1 MSRTRLQ
8 RESAGAVA
16 FTVTLSAATT
26 LDVSVAYET
35 APGTARGSADT
46 PSGPDYA
53 TRTGTLVV
61 PAGHTTGTIRVA
73 VEDDGLDEPD
83 ETFTVTL
90 RHPSNATLG
99 DDASATGTIADDDPL
114 PTITAAAAKARFAES
129 DSIEVDVRLSDP
141 SGYEVTVQ
149 YATVAGSATADED
162 YLAATGTLT
171 FRAGE
176 TSDTVRVAVVNDHRH
191 EPGGDETLLLRFQ
204 SATQAQFVGPAESI
218 EVRISI
224 QDDDAAQLPLASITA
239 ASPAVAE
246 GGTVDVT
253 VALSRAPASAVVIP
267 VELRYAGGATGSDVS
282 VASSALR
289 RTFTPGGALSQTFEV
304 GATDDTHND
313 DGESIR
319 LRLRLPAGVARG
331 DPTELTI
338 YIADDDGAG
347 VSVSDDAIQVPEGGS
362 APYRVAL
369 LASPATADGDVVV
382 TLGGTSG
389 SDLTVS
395 PTALTFDASNWQT
408 AQTVVVQAADDAD
421 ALVDTPVPLTHV
433 AAGPGYP
440 RVRGPVVVA
449 TITED
454 DRAQVSWSAAAVTA
468 GEASTTASF
477 VVELS
482 ARSTAVVS
490 VDYRTSDGTAQA
502 PGDYDAVSGTAQFD
516 HLTTEKTIRVP
527 IRDDAVDEDESET
540 FSVTLSNSVN
550 ADLVAPQVTTGQ
562 IEDNDLPM
570 VRASFAAE
578 VYTVTEGGTETV
590 TVNLD
595 RAPERALSLALTA
608 AELGETQRLDYHVPE
623 ALTFDADQES
633 ASFVFSAV
641 DDFDNDDGE
650 RLVLSLTGLP
660 PGVTVGAPETATVH
674 IDDNDEPAVVL
685 SHPTVRV
692 AEGGQSEYTVALATT
707 PSGPVVVT
715 LDLPADSVVDVA
727 PRSLSFTATDWAT
740 AQTVTLTVPN
750 DDDLAEP
757 PPMVLAHV
765 AAGADYGGVTA
776 ALTVT
781 VGGNDYATV
790 SVADSAA
797 DEGSGY
803 LAFEVALDRPAG
815 GDVTVDYTTVGS
827 VASAPADYEHV
838 DGRLRFASGVARQT
852 VRVSLVDDDV
862 DEPDE
867 TFALALSEPR
877 NAVFGDQ
884 RETVSAVGTIRDDDH
899 PVVAVSFA
907 ANAYATEEGAS
918 AALLVQVDK
927 DPGRTLVVP
936 VVATPG
942 AGVSAADYRAPDSV
956 TFVAGGPLEQTFA
969 VTAVDDMD
977 DEADEAVTFSLSPGT
992 GATHG
997 AIAEAVVHLVD
1008 NDGRGIV
1015 LSNHAPRV
1023 PEGGTGTYTV
1033 ALASRP
1039 SADVVVTLA
1048 VTEGA
1053 DLSVTPGALNFARD
1067 AFATAQSVTLAAAAD
1082 QDAVPDPPVEI
1093 GHTAVGGDYDGESAA
1108 VTATIVEAHRPTLTV
1123 ADASAAEGARRI
1135 EFEVSLDVAA
1145 AGVVTVDYATSDGT
1159 ATAPGDY
1166 LDSRGTLRFLPGV
1179 TTRKVHVQVRDDG
1192 VDEAV
1197 ESETFTLHFG
1207 DLRNA
1212 AFPDGAESLSA
1223 VGTIEDDDLPRV
1235 AVAFG
1240 AAVAAVVEGGVPAS
1254 VEVRLDKEPERSL
1267 EISLVV
1273 SGTASSSDYRIVPQ
1287 TVEFAV
1293 GGALVRTVAI
1303 TAPDDDYDDGG
1314 ETVEIAFPRPL
1325 PPRIFAGQPD
1335 QVVVHLTDDDRRGIE
1350 VTPQPLHVDAGRER
1364 AYTVRLLTRP
1374 TVPPV
1379 VVSVG
1384 VPPDNHLGVSP
1395 DRLVFN
1401 AADWSSTKTLRLSA
1415 ESVAG
1420 KRTVA
1425 IGHTAAGGDYTGLS
1439 VPVTALTRAR
1449 KPTVT
1454 VAGGSW
1460 EESEGHMNFTVKLDG
1475 PGTGVAVEYA
1485 TTYGRGKAKAQDF
1498 IAASG
1503 TVRFDSNETQ
1513 RVIRVELVDDDVPE
1527 DDELFVL
1534 YVENATNARFPGG
1547 SWYTHA
1553 WGTIRDEDP
1562 ARFRVSLDAGRVG
1575 VQEASL
1581 AEGNSS
1587 RSLPLTVRFD
1597 RPWPHRIGAIIPITK
1612 TYRGGAT
1619 STDFV
1624 DAPPEAIFVRF
1635 RAPANHFNLSIAD
1648 DHLVDPGESVIFS
1661 LGRLPSGMTQ
1671 KGQGRVIVHLASDDR
1686 YELHAKPRTM
1696 LLLEDAPPRSIDVRL
1711 GWQPSSPVT
1720 VEAQGWAGTDLVV
1733 SPATLTFSAARRTG
1747 RLEVSAR
1754 PDADAETDDPVTL
1767 RLVSSGTSRSGR
1779 IETSVTARI
1788 ADKDRPVFAAQ
1799 PVAVSEGSGTA
1810 PVTVTL
1816 DRRPIRAATLGYET
1830 VAATAEAPSDYTR
1843 VSGTLTFAVGETSKT
1858 VAIPITDDDIDE
1870 EEEEERFDLVLKDA
1884 GNAELPLLV
1893 PSMVVP
1899 VTIADNDD
1907 PRVVV
1912 SLSSPRAEAL
1922 EAGSVKDP
1930 LLFGNV
1936 SAGNS
1941 STVPLGG
1948 YRQPSENRVDE
1959 VAVRITTGKYRRGYV
1974 LGGIEFEMWRFN
1986 AKELYAADNAGNSA
2000 YQNAADQELRSVPIV
2015 ELVPGWRGND
2025 ERIALTLDPGVDPG
2039 DYDGAL
2045 VRHMY
2050 RPPPGT
2056 ALDPG
2061 TAYWLRIRLADESY
2075 VLGESHDPLPTVVEV
2090 VADGQ
2095 RDDGSLRDWPPVEWY
2110 HLARRSEERATSYR
2124 GSVRMR
2130 MVGWPDQGAE
2140 VTASLD
2146 RDPERTL
2153 EIPLT
2158 SAPADG
2164 ADAADYYGVPAV
2176 VTFEAGVVAQ
2186 AFRVGATDDDVDDD
2200 DEAVQLGFGELP
2212 PRVTSAGGLKVALID
2227 DDVIGI
2233 DVDVEALVSNEGDE
2247 ARYTVAL
2254 TSEPSAAVTVTI
2266 DAGSD
2271 PAVAVVP
2278 ATLTFQPAAWRT
2290 RQTVVVRSEAD
2301 DDALSPEA
2309 ATSLTHTATGGD
2321 YTDVA
2326 APVTVTVRVV
2336 DTTLLVLSF
2345 DETDFAVDESGQSV
2359 TLTVRVDQVSDRDV
2373 GVGIYTEDW
2382 TATGSRPEFDGD
2394 YGSYS
2399 ERLTF
2404 EAGGTLTQT
2413 LSIDIHDDGFDEEDE
2428 AFDVFLAAPQA
2439 GEVKSDAGSV
2449 RVTINDDDLPQ
2460 LRVAFG
2466 GLAQGPLPPKPLI
2479 PWPPRPAYLGNLPA
2493 NADRTPLRV
2502 GGERL

>member
-1 MSRTRLQ
+1 MDQFALATATTVEIAVPVLADSEDEAPETFTVSVSASLDGTTVEATATGTILDGSVLPPAPRIDTAPVAADWPLLPAGLDGTSEFRLLFVTSATRDATSTDIDAYNRFVQGRAAAGHAALGRYAPGFRAVGRVVGTDAAANTGLPASTGDTPVPVYWLNGGRIVADSAELLSGSWETQ
-8 RESAGAVA
+8 ATRDETGGAGRASCPLGGALCVFTGQDKNALDGWVLGGGTNPLLASPGPWVTVGRPSVDGGGVDAEVVASPGQTMPFYGLSPVFQAQAGLALPVVSVADASAEESAGEMHFVVTLDRAPTTDLTVGYATADGSALVGADYEAAAGRLRFTAAETAKTVTVTLVTDGDAEGSEYFRLTLGEGQNVRIAEAGATATGRISDRDELPGVRLLDPHRDAVEGEGVFAVFGVALEGPASGAVTLAYETVEGSAGATDYTALSGTLTLSAGTGLASIPVALLDDAEHENDESFLLAVSEVRGARLVGGATARAMIFDDDAPHDEPARALHGVASDWSLIPAGLGVGDEFHLLFVTSGERGAGSADIGDYNDFVRGHAAAGHEDIGASASHFRAVAGTANWPEGVTVFANTGTEQARTTGQPIYWLGGARIAPHYAAFYDQGAKHTGNAHWESRAPVDESGETVDGNCTVASDSHVCVNTGFLPRYPMGGHYVTAGVPTSEPVDGSETGLAHPALSPTRAHHLHLPLYGLSPVYRVMPQTHVFPTLSVADATATEPASAVA
-16 FTVTLSAATT
+16 FTVSLSAATT
-26 LDVSVAYET
+26 LDVAVAYET

-73 VEDDGLDEPD
+73 LEDDVLDEPD

-90 RHPSNATLG
+90 RHPSNATL
-99 DDASATGTIADDDPL
+99 DDASATGTITDDDPL
-114 PTITAAAAKARFAES
+114 PTLTATAAKARFAES

-162 YLAATGTLT
+162 YLATTGTLT

-176 TSDTVRVAVVNDHRH
+176 TNDTVRVAVVNDHRH

-204 SATQAQFVGPAESI
+204 SATQAQFAGPAETI

-440 RVRGPVVVA
+440 GVRGPVVVA

-562 IEDNDLPM
+562 IEDDDLPM

-633 ASFVFSAV
+633 ASFVFFAV

-650 RLVLSLTGLP
+650 RLVLRLTGLP
-660 PGVTVGAPETATVH
+660 PGVTVGTPETATVH

-707 PSGPVVVT
+707 PSGPVAVT

-740 AQTVTLTVPN
+740 GQTVTLTVPN

-765 AAGADYGGVTA
+765 AVGSDYGGVTA

-815 GDVTVDYTTVGS
+815 GDVTVDYATVGS

-838 DGRLRFASGVARQT
+838 DGRLRFASGVSRQT
-852 VRVSLVDDDV
+852 VRVPLVDDDV

-867 TFALALSEPR
+867 TFTLALSEPR

-927 DPGRTLVVP
+927 DPGRTLGVP
-936 VVATPG
+936 VAARPG

-956 TFVAGGPLEQTFA
+956 TFVAGGPLTQTFA

-977 DEADEAVTFSLSPGT
+977 DEADEAVTFRLSPGT

-1015 LSNHAPRV
+1015 LSNRAPRV
-1023 PEGGTGTYTV
+1023 AEGGTLTYTV

-1048 VTEGA
+1048 VTAGA

-1123 ADASAAEGARRI
+1123 ADASAAEGAGRI

-1145 AGVVTVDYATSDGT
+1145 AGVVTVDYATSGGT
-1159 ATAPGDY
+1159 ATAPRDY
-1166 LDSRGTLRFLPGV
+1166 LDTRGTLRFLPGV

-1212 AFPDGAESLSA
+1212 AFPDGADSLSA

-1235 AVAFG
+1235 EVAFG
-1240 AAVAAVVEGGVPAS
+1240 AAVAAVVEGGVAAS

-1314 ETVEIAFPRPL
+1314 ETVEIAL
-1325 PPRIFAGQPD
+1325 PPTLPPGVFAGQPD
-1335 QVVVHLTDDDRRGIE
+1335 RVAVHLTDDDRRGIE
-1350 VTPQPLHVDAGRER
+1350 VMPQPLHVDAGRE
-1364 AYTVRLLTRP
+1364 P
-1374 TVPPV
+1374 T
-1379 VVSVG
+1379 
-1384 VPPDNHLGVSP
+1384 
-1395 DRLVFN
+1395 
-1401 AADWSSTKTLRLSA
+1401 W
-1415 ESVAG
+1415 
-1420 KRTVA
+1420 
-1425 IGHTAAGGDYTGLS
+1425 
-1439 VPVTALTRAR
+1439 
-1449 KPTVT
+1449 
-1454 VAGGSW
+1454 
-1460 EESEGHMNFTVKLDG
+1460 
-1475 PGTGVAVEYA
+1475 
-1485 TTYGRGKAKAQDF
+1485 
-1498 IAASG
+1498 
-1503 TVRFDSNETQ
+1503 
-1513 RVIRVELVDDDVPE
+1513 
-1527 DDELFVL
+1527 
-1534 YVENATNARFPGG
+1534 
-1547 SWYTHA
+1547 
-1553 WGTIRDEDP
+1553 
-1562 ARFRVSLDAGRVG
+1562 
-1575 VQEASL
+1575 
-1581 AEGNSS
+1581 
-1587 RSLPLTVRFD
+1587 
-1597 RPWPHRIGAIIPITK
+1597 
-1612 TYRGGAT
+1612 
-1619 STDFV
+1619 
-1624 DAPPEAIFVRF
+1624 
-1635 RAPANHFNLSIAD
+1635 
-1648 DHLVDPGESVIFS
+1648 
-1661 LGRLPSGMTQ
+1661 
-1671 KGQGRVIVHLASDDR
+1671 
-1686 YELHAKPRTM
+1686 
-1696 LLLEDAPPRSIDVRL
+1696 
-1711 GWQPSSPVT
+1711 
-1720 VEAQGWAGTDLVV
+1720 
-1733 SPATLTFSAARRTG
+1733 
-1747 RLEVSAR
+1747 
-1754 PDADAETDDPVTL
+1754 
-1767 RLVSSGTSRSGR
+1767 
-1779 IETSVTARI
+1779 
-1788 ADKDRPVFAAQ
+1788 
-1799 PVAVSEGSGTA
+1799 
-1810 PVTVTL
+1810 
-1816 DRRPIRAATLGYET
+1816 
-1830 VAATAEAPSDYTR
+1830 
-1843 VSGTLTFAVGETSKT
+1843 
-1858 VAIPITDDDIDE
+1858 
-1870 EEEEERFDLVLKDA
+1870 
-1884 GNAELPLLV
+1884 
-1893 PSMVVP
+1893 
-1899 VTIADNDD
+1899 
-1907 PRVVV
+1907 
-1912 SLSSPRAEAL
+1912 
-1922 EAGSVKDP
+1922 
-1930 LLFGNV
+1930 
-1936 SAGNS
+1936 
-1941 STVPLGG
+1941 
-1948 YRQPSENRVDE
+1948 
-1959 VAVRITTGKYRRGYV
+1959 
-1974 LGGIEFEMWRFN
+1974 
-1986 AKELYAADNAGNSA
+1986 
-2000 YQNAADQELRSVPIV
+2000 
-2015 ELVPGWRGND
+2015 
-2025 ERIALTLDPGVDPG
+2025 
-2039 DYDGAL
+2039 
-2045 VRHMY
+2045 
-2050 RPPPGT
+2050 
-2056 ALDPG
+2056 
-2061 TAYWLRIRLADESY
+2061 
-2075 VLGESHDPLPTVVEV
+2075 
-2090 VADGQ
+2090 
-2095 RDDGSLRDWPPVEWY
+2095 
-2110 HLARRSEERATSYR
+2110 
-2124 GSVRMR
+2124 
-2130 MVGWPDQGAE
+2130 
-2140 VTASLD
+2140 
-2146 RDPERTL
+2146 
-2153 EIPLT
+2153 
-2158 SAPADG
+2158 
-2164 ADAADYYGVPAV
+2164 
-2176 VTFEAGVVAQ
+2176 
-2186 AFRVGATDDDVDDD
+2186 
-2200 DEAVQLGFGELP
+2200 
-2212 PRVTSAGGLKVALID
+2212 
-2227 DDVIGI
+2227 
-2233 DVDVEALVSNEGDE
+2233 
-2247 ARYTVAL
+2247 
-2254 TSEPSAAVTVTI
+2254 
-2266 DAGSD
+2266 
-2271 PAVAVVP
+2271 
-2278 ATLTFQPAAWRT
+2278 
-2290 RQTVVVRSEAD
+2290 
-2301 DDALSPEA
+2301 
-2309 ATSLTHTATGGD
+2309 
-2321 YTDVA
+2321 
-2326 APVTVTVRVV
+2326 
-2336 DTTLLVLSF
+2336 
-2345 DETDFAVDESGQSV
+2345 
-2359 TLTVRVDQVSDRDV
+2359 
-2373 GVGIYTEDW
+2373 
-2382 TATGSRPEFDGD
+2382 
-2394 YGSYS
+2394 
-2399 ERLTF
+2399 
-2404 EAGGTLTQT
+2404 
-2413 LSIDIHDDGFDEEDE
+2413 
-2428 AFDVFLAAPQA
+2428 
-2439 GEVKSDAGSV
+2439 
-2449 RVTINDDDLPQ
+2449 
-2460 LRVAFG
+2460 
-2466 GLAQGPLPPKPLI
+2466 
-2479 PWPPRPAYLGNLPA
+2479 
-2493 NADRTPLRV
+2493 
-2502 GGERL
+2502 